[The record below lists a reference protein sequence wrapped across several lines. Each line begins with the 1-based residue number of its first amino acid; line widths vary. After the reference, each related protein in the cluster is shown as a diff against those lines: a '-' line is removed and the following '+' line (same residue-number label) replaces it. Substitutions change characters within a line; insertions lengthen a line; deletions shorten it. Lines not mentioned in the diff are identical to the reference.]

1 VIKARRGAATW
12 AALGFGLLVVSFG
25 TLASA
30 QVTVPTKNPERP
42 RIRYADSLVS
52 LNDAC
57 IVRGGTLNPFFK
69 AEYVNG
75 RPIGFCC
82 RTCPGV
88 FAQDPEPY
96 LRNNKIEV
104 PCMVYTKRQARI
116 DTSLRRRIGH
126 DLFYFST
133 AQAMRV
139 FDREPLKYVKTL
151 SDPVTEDRFKVTHA
165 SPHETYQERVY
176 YFASDA
182 NRVIFD
188 TDREKY
194 RDRRGEAIVE

>member
-1 VIKARRGAATW
+1 MSRAGRAAPW
-12 AALGFGLLVVSFG
+12 AAFGVGLIVISFG
-25 TLASA
+25 AFASA
-30 QVTVPTKNPERP
+30 QVVVPTKDPERP

-57 IVRGGTLNPFFK
+57 IVRGGTLNPAFR

-75 RPIGFCC
+75 QPIGFCC

-96 LRNNKIEV
+96 LRNQKIEV
-104 PCMVYTKRQARI
+104 ACMVYTKRKARI

-139 FDREPLKYVKTL
+139 FDRDPLKYVKAL

-165 SPHETYQERVY
+165 SPHETYRDRVY

-188 TDREKY
+188 IDREKY
-194 RDRRGEAIVE
+194 RDRRADAMLE